1 MQLSPEVPVEL
12 TIVVDSDWAGCR
24 TTRRS
29 TSGCVISLFG
39 CPIHSFSRTQG
50 TIATSSGEAELY
62 AIGSGVS
69 EGLGIMNLLQESKLR
84 TKVAMTVMT
93 DSTSAK
99 AMATRIGV
107 TKLTKHIQ
115 LRFLYMQDLVA
126 NNIVK
131 IKKVGTKENPADV
144 LTKVV
149 PTAVLH
155 YHLQNVGLKTDY
167 IDTDVSMNMITTRT
181 MSKERGIIVGA
192 YYDHNSRLRT
202 QNSREHHGA
211 QAYYIQGH
219 MHDRPKSLHT
229 YCKLIC
235 SVTART
241 KLRVWACVWL
251 LVYYAKYYNACFL
264 LWMMKGPTTTGASS
278 SSQLPGGA
286 PLLSTLRGTFSGDD
300 LTNSLLLRSGSVAGQ
315 ARLVS

>member
-1 MQLSPEVPVEL
+1 MDYIKNILQEHGLENANSVVSPGLQAVTTADVVSALEGDQIQLYRRGVGKAMWMVPLRPDIYYTTKELARTLQNPTNESMIRLRHLLRYLKGTQHYKFELYPRVQLSPEVPVEL
-12 TIVVDSDWAGCR
+12 TIAVDSDWAGCR

-29 TSGCVISLFG
+29 TSGCVITLLG

-84 TKVAMTVMT
+84 TKVAMTVQT

-99 AMATRIGV
+99 AIATRIGV

-131 IKKVGTKENPADV
+131 IKKVGTKENPADIS
-144 LTKVV
+144 TKVV

-155 YHLQNVGLKTDY
+155 YHLQNVGLKTNY

-181 MSKERGIIVGA
+181 MSK
-192 YYDHNSRLRT
+192 
-202 QNSREHHGA
+202 
-211 QAYYIQGH
+211 
-219 MHDRPKSLHT
+219 
-229 YCKLIC
+229 
-235 SVTART
+235 
-241 KLRVWACVWL
+241 
-251 LVYYAKYYNACFL
+251 
-264 LWMMKGPTTTGASS
+264 
-278 SSQLPGGA
+278 
-286 PLLSTLRGTFSGDD
+286 
-300 LTNSLLLRSGSVAGQ
+300 
-315 ARLVS
+315 